1 MIETKIKFIFKLKE
15 STYNLIHLKNSEDK
29 LKLLKIDGELKLE
42 IMCGLLKCE
51 GSGSFDDE
59 EKKEISEENLSC
71 RYDLMNYSVS
81 MLPGAREFTD
91 SHVSKMLL
99 ENKIK
104 ATHVV
109 KTVIIGAIVDANI
122 RIKQT
127 KGSKKKN
134 IGGKFKLNPKKLFSG
149 AVRYFKISCTRF

>member
-1 MIETKIKFIFKLKE
+1 
-15 STYNLIHLKNSEDK
+15 
-29 LKLLKIDGELKLE
+29 
-42 IMCGLLKCE
+42 
-51 GSGSFDDE
+51 
-59 EKKEISEENLSC
+59 
-71 RYDLMNYSVS
+71 